1 MAFEKRFKNDFV
13 LIKNC
18 EEFINALFNGDKP
31 CDLLNQ
37 EATKVQFLKYFAGEE
52 YESFKDFDHD
62 IKITKK
68 RVDKKQKQV
77 EFIKEHKLEMYPHS
91 SYSIFLNEKKPEYEK
106 KNPGKTLK
114 EIRSIMT
121 SDWASMSEKEKEP
134 FETIYNEKKQEFL
147 DKVKSI
153 NPDIVSTF
161 DKSQAPKAPLRP
173 YTIFVKEQMKVIKEE
188 NPEINSK
195 LIMGEIGKKW
205 KALTEEGKKKYADMC
220 NTTPTT
226 TITPT
231 PTKPTT
237 TTMTTTTTKPTTT
250 NAKKSES
257 SESKPKNS
265 KPVQKKKITIDDSS
279 EVDEDEKPVQL
290 KKAITPEKNNGK
302 KKTPTKQTKGN
313 HLDTILNDDDEEE
326 EEEEEEE

>member
-18 EEFINALFNGDKP
+18 EDFINALFNGDKP

-37 EATKVQFLKYFAGEE
+37 EATKLQFLKYFAGEE

-121 SDWASMSEKEKEP
+121 TDWASMSEKEKEP

-147 DKVKSI
+147 DKVKAI

-205 KALTEEGKKKYADMC
+205 KALTEEGKKKYIDMC

-226 TITPT
+226 TTT
-231 PTKPTT
+231 TKPTT
-237 TTMTTTTTKPTTT
+237 TPTKPTTTTTKPTTT

-265 KPVQKKKITIDDSS
+265 KPVQKKKIMIDDSS

-290 KKAITPEKNNGK
+290 KKAITTEKNNGK
-302 KKTPTKQTKGN
+302 KKTPTKQTKST
-313 HLDTILNDDDEEE
+313 HLDTILNDDDDEEE
-326 EEEEEEE
+326 EEEEEE